1 MRFNVVDIETTGLS
15 YETDE
20 IVEIA
25 AVKFD
30 GGKEVGRISFLVKPK
45 KPLTESNL
53 EALAVNKIDP
63 KDLEDKPP
71 IEEVLPKIVE
81 FCGDDVVVGHNFKDF
96 DFNFISEALVKAKL
110 TPIKGEVFCSLKIAR
125 LALSKFKHVANHKL
139 ETLIKFY
146 EIPVD
151 PTKLHR
157 AVNDCYYN
165 GLVFLKL
172 MEGLG
177 IKDLSGLYKQ
187 QAPWKFKAPNSQLQL
202 F

>member
-30 GGKEVGRISFLVKPK
+30 GPKEIGRISFLVKPK
-45 KPLTESNL
+45 KPLTEENL
-53 EALAVNKIDP
+53 EALAINKIDP
-63 KDLEDKPP
+63 KDLEGKPS
-71 IEEVLPKIVE
+71 IEEVLPKIAE
-81 FCGDDVVVGHNFKDF
+81 FCGDDVVIGHNFKDF
-96 DFNFISEALVKAKL
+96 DFNFINEATLKGEL
-110 TPIKGEVFCSLKIAR
+110 EPIRGEVFCSLKIAR
-125 LALSKFKHVANHKL
+125 LALEKFKHVVNHKL

-151 PTKLHR
+151 ETKLHR
-157 AVNDCYYN
+157 AVHDCYYN
-165 GLVFLKL
+165 GLVFWKL
-172 MEGLG
+172 MESLG
-177 IKDLSGLYKQ
+177 IKDMEGLYRQ
-187 QAPWKFKAPNSQLQL
+187 QAPWKFKKPSEQRLL